1 MDNLFNVNLNSM
13 SDESFDIDASGEVV
27 GEGTTET
34 NAGEGETSAE
44 ATAGE
49 TAAEAQTST
58 DDLFDIDENGF
69 TADERKQKDEKEDSE
84 ESNNIADANVTGDAS
99 SEATSTNSPD
109 GEGESSPVIP
119 FASLLH
125 QEGVLPNLNLDE
137 FSSSEDKTKALIEAV
152 KKEIAT
158 ANDNFVSSFPKELVD
173 LAEAVKN
180 GVPLESL
187 KDHKV
192 KELNYAS
199 INEASLDENISLQK
213 RLVKESL
220 MNKGFKEA
228 KADRLVETYEDMDSL
243 LDEAKDS
250 LEGLKE
256 YHKKAQEEA
265 VANQKAQQKQMEENN
280 AQLINNIK
288 STIDNTEEII
298 PGIKLNK
305 STREKTFNAM
315 TQIVDNDENGAPVNY
330 IMSLRAKDPL
340 KFDMKL
346 AYVAQLTN
354 GFSDWSKITKT
365 SKTNA
370 TKDFEKALTSNTSH
384 KAGRH
389 AQPKGGEVDP
399 LEGLKGLFK

>member
-1 MDNLFNVNLNSM
+1 MENLFNVNLNSM

-34 NAGEGETSAE
+34 NAGEGETSVE
-44 ATAGE
+44 ATAEE

-69 TADERKQKDEKEDSE
+69 TADEKKQKDEKEDSE

-152 KKEIAT
+152 KK
-158 ANDNFVSSFPKELVD
+158 
-173 LAEAVKN
+173 AVKN

-192 KELNYAS
+192 KELNYAN
-199 INEASLDENISLQK
+199 INDASLDENISLQK

-288 STIDNTEEII
+288 STIDTTEEII